1 MGRLQGEVAII
12 TGSTSGLG
20 KVTAGLFGSEGAQ
33 VVVTGRDEQR
43 GGAVVDDIKAAGGE
57 AAFVAADLTT
67 EHGAEVLVAGAIDRF
82 GALTVLVNN
91 AVSPE
96 AIAADTDVA
105 SIDAATL
112 ERMLRTNLMG
122 PTLLCKHAV
131 PEMVKAGHGSIVNIS
146 ATSGGIGTPNHTAY
160 TASKGGLAAL
170 TRAIVADFG
179 RQGVRC
185 NTLQAG
191 YIIHER
197 RDAGITDER
206 RRELLGRQ
214 ITRLAT
220 PTDVAYAILFL
231 ASRESEVITGVT
243 LPVDGGATAV
253 RGTTI

>member
-1 MGRLQGEVAII
+1 
-12 TGSTSGLG
+12 
-20 KVTAGLFGSEGAQ
+20 
-33 VVVTGRDEQR
+33 
-43 GGAVVDDIKAAGGE
+43 
-57 AAFVAADLTT
+57 
-67 EHGAEVLVAGAIDRF
+67 
-82 GALTVLVNN
+82 
-91 AVSPE
+91 
-96 AIAADTDVA
+96 
-105 SIDAATL
+105 
-112 ERMLRTNLMG
+112 MLRINLMG
-122 PTLLCKHAV
+122 PALLCKHAV
-131 PEMVKAGHGSIVNIS
+131 PELVKAGGGSIVNIS
-146 ATSGGIGTPNHTAY
+146 ATSGGIGTVKHTAY

-170 TRAIVADFG
+170 SRAIVADFG

-197 RDAGITDER
+197 RDAGITEER
-206 RRELLGRQ
+206 RQDLLGRQ

>member
-1 MGRLQGEVAII
+1 LQGEVAII

-20 KVTAGLFGSEGAQ
+20 KVTAGLFATEGAQ
-33 VVVTGRDEQR
+33 VVVTGRDPGR
-43 GGAVVDDIKAAGGE
+43 GSAVVDEIAASGGE
-57 AAFVAADLTT
+57 ATFVATDLSS
-67 EHGAEVLVAGAIDRF
+67 EDGCRALVAGTVERF
-82 GALTVLVNN
+82 GRLTVLVNN

-96 AIAADTDVA
+96 AIAQDTD
-105 SIDAATL
+105 IAAIEADTL
-112 ERMLRTNLMG
+112 ERMLRINLMG
-122 PTLLCKHAV
+122 PALLCKHAV
-131 PEMVKAGHGSIVNIS
+131 PEIVRAGGGSIVNIS
-146 ATSGGIGTPNHTAY
+146 ATSGGIGTVKHTAY

-170 TRAIVADFG
+170 SRAIVADFG

-197 RDAGITDER
+197 RDAGLTEER
-206 RRELLGRQ
+206 RQDLLGRQ

-231 ASRESEVITGVT
+231 ASRESEVITGVN